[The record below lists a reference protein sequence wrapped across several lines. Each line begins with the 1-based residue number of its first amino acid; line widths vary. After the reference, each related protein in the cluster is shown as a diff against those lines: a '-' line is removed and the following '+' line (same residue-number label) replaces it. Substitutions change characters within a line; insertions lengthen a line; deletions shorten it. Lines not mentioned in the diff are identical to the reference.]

1 MRAIPVLVMKSGLR
15 HGTATLLATVFY
27 ALSNTLIAADKPA
40 TYSLEPI
47 LPSLSVSASQK
58 IAQQTPIAALNNHV
72 YIVNI
77 EPGKSGDED
86 GVSLHTVI
94 RRGVADSNGQWSWTE
109 KTLETRTIHDSWHT
123 SPAVGI
129 DRSGYIHVAYNM
141 HNMPWQY
148 TVSDQPDS
156 IGSFSF
162 VGDELSLED
171 LKVVKFDN
179 RTSFKTMGYAAIP
192 GNQITYPA
200 FYKNTAGDLFITYRF
215 AAKPARSFED
225 RTMSGGIAR
234 FDNTERTWQST
245 GGDLNS
251 ARKDYETSWLKKDIE
266 PLAIASQTGW
276 TVYHPRLAFDG
287 NNRAYIGFY
296 WREGV
301 AGETLIKPC
310 VITTTDFQQ
319 FSTLEGDA
327 VNLPMKAQDCTNIST
342 EMNTDSQYNT
352 IGSIAAANDGSLYLI
367 VSPHNGDRKLLTF
380 KQGKWSSESSP
391 DNATEL
397 FLDQEDNVWAI
408 SSGLNVFRRS
418 SDSDDWQQVI
428 SAEDRTACYPKVT
441 LTEDK
446 SIAYVYS
453 QSCDESNTVTVHKL
467 DLMQR

>member
-1 MRAIPVLVMKSGLR
+1 MRSRPRRCATQFVAIALFG
-15 HGTATLLATVFY
+15 
-27 ALSNTLIAADKPA
+27 LSNTLVAADEPV
-40 TYSLEPI
+40 TYSLDLI
-47 LPSLSVSASQK
+47 LPSLSVSESQK
-58 IAQQTPIAALNNHV
+58 IAQQTPIAVLNNHV

-77 EPGKSGDED
+77 EPGESGDED
-86 GVSLHTVI
+86 GVSLHTII
-94 RRGVADSNGQWSWTE
+94 RRGVEDASGQWSWSE
-109 KTLETRTIHDSWHT
+109 KTLETRTIYDTWHT
-123 SPAVGI
+123 SPAIGT

-156 IGSFSF
+156 IGSFTF

-171 LKVVKFDN
+171 IKVVKFDN

-200 FYKNTAGDLFITYRF
+200 FYNNTAGDLFVTYRF
-215 AAKPARSFED
+215 AAKPARRFED

-251 ARKDYETSWLKKDIE
+251 ARKDYDTSWFKKDIE

-287 NNRAYIGFY
+287 DNRAYIAFY

-310 VITTTDFQQ
+310 LITTTDFQQ
-319 FSTLEGDA
+319 FSTLEGEA
-327 VNLPMKAQDCTNIST
+327 VNLPMTAQDCSNIST
-342 EMNTDSQYNT
+342 EMASNSEYNT
-352 IGSIAAANDGSLYLI
+352 IGSIAAAQGGSLYMI
-367 VSPHNGDRKLLTF
+367 VSPATGDRQLLTF
-380 KQGKWSSESSP
+380 RQGEWSSESSP
-391 DNATEL
+391 DEATEV
-397 FLDQEDNVWAI
+397 FVDKGDNLWAM

-418 SDSDDWQQVI
+418 ADSNDWQQVI
-428 SAEDRTACYPKVT
+428 NADDRTACYPKVT
-441 LTEDK
+441 LNDDK

-453 QSCDESNTVTVHKL
+453 QSCDEPNTVAVHKL
-467 DLMQR
+467 DLMPR